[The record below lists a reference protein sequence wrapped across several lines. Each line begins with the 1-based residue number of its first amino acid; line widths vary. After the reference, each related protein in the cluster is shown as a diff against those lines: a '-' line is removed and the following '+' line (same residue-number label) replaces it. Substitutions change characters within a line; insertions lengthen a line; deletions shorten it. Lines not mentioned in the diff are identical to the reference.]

1 MTTFTDE
8 ELIARITDQESK
20 LQFEQFGN
28 EVALQ
33 LGQALLSAAQ
43 EQSLAVAIEVTRAD
57 QTLFH
62 VALSGTTSDNAEWIK
77 RKNRVVRRFHR
88 SSLFMGAKCRLAG
101 ATLEEK
107 YLLPDNTY
115 AAHGGAF
122 PITLRGTGVIGTV
135 TVSGLPQIDDHE
147 LVAAVL
153 GRFLSAK

>member
-1 MTTFTDE
+1 MATFTDE
-8 ELIARITDQESK
+8 ELITRIAVQEAE

-28 EVALQ
+28 EVALE

-43 EQSLAVAIEVTRAD
+43 EQSLSVAIEVTRAD

-62 VALSGTTSDNAEWIK
+62 VALSGTTSDNAEWIT

-88 SSLFMGAKCRLAG
+88 SSLYMGAKCRLAG
-101 ATLEEK
+101 TTLEDK
-107 YLLPDNTY
+107 YLLPNNTY

-122 PITLRGTGVIGTV
+122 PITLRGTGVVGTV
-135 TVSGLPQIDDHE
+135 TVSGLPQVEDHE

-153 GRFLSAK
+153 ARFLDTK